1 MIPTYQRI
9 APAEHAIGKPVTQS
23 LMDRMRRNPLAIL
36 GIDEDDEA
44 PFLRMSGMIDYEE
57 VSQSVTSPGGVASEV
72 TGVATVIGDGMEW
85 IESFQAK
92 CHGFDEGDHG
102 KVMDATLTRMRF
114 AYSLNVPTF
123 IYLRGSGTATEGTP
137 INLFPDV
144 SLPVDGAF
152 HTIMERNVNL
162 SLSARAAIVAG
173 KVMLTLRLYGVSG
186 SNISMSWVRR
196 FYRSKGQP

>member
-44 PFLRMSGMIDYEE
+44 PFLRMSGMLDYDE
-57 VSQSVTSPGGVASEV
+57 VSASVTSPGLVTSEV
-72 TGVATVIGDGMEW
+72 SGVVTVIADGMEW
-85 IESFQAK
+85 IEGFNIECQ
-92 CHGFDEGDHG
+92 GFDEGDAG
-102 KVMDATLTRMRF
+102 KFLDATFTRIRF

-123 IYLRGSGTATEGTP
+123 IYLRGTGSTSPGTAVS
-137 INLFPDV
+137 LFPDI

-152 HTIMERNVNL
+152 HTILERNVNL
-162 SLSARAAIVAG
+162 SLSARASVVAG
-173 KVMLTLRLYGVSG
+173 QVLLTLRLYGVSG
-186 SNISMSWVRR
+186 SNITMSWVRR